1 VSGGTAYNAASQTV
15 TFTPS
20 AALAAGT
27 TYTATVSGARDTAGN
42 LMAPTN
48 WTFTTASATQP
59 PPGCPC
65 TIWPSTA
72 APTSGP
78 DSDSGSVELGT
89 RFRADVAGTVTGVR
103 FYKQAGNTGTHVGR
117 LWTATG
123 TLLGAVTFS
132 SETASGWQQ
141 ANFATAI
148 PITAG
153 TTYVVTYFAPVGH
166 YSADAGFFA
175 NAGVDRAPLHAL
187 GDGVDGPNGVYRY
200 GTGGVFPTDTFQS
213 TNYWVDAVLQ
223 TS

>member
-1 VSGGTAYNAASQTV
+1 VSGS
-15 TFTPS
+15 
-20 AALAAGT
+20 
-27 TYTATVSGARDTAGN
+27 RDTAGN
-42 LMAPTN
+42 QMTPTS

-72 APTSGP
+72 APSGGP
-78 DSDSGSVELGT
+78 DSDPGAVEIGT
-89 RFRADVAGTVTGVR
+89 RFRSDVAGTVAGVR
-103 FYKQAGNTGTHVGR
+103 FYKQTGNTGTHVGR

-123 TLLGAVTFS
+123 TLLGTVTFS

-141 ANFATAI
+141 ANFTTPI

-153 TTYVVTYFAPVGH
+153 TTYVVTYYAPAGH

-175 NAGVDRAPLHAL
+175 NSGVDRAPLHAL
-187 GDGVDGPNGVYRY
+187 ADGVDGPNGVYRY
-200 GTGGVFPTDTFQS
+200 GAGGVFPTNTFQS
-213 TNYWVDAVLQ
+213 TNYWLDVVLT